1 MTGRSTASEDRIA
14 LALLALLVVAA
25 FANVVFGGKT
35 LIPSENA
42 NPLDPRPSVRN
53 SGPDFVPPEEWL
65 GRNVL
70 LFSNYRD
77 TAAGTM
83 QMEPAHELLRRS
95 ILRGEFPFWDPGS
108 GGGTASHAAL
118 TGAYLFPP
126 SLVVILLGNGSLI
139 RNFYILLLIFASG
152 VFTYFLLRRLALRWE
167 AALAGA
173 IAFAFSGAVIQ
184 TTPSNIGQPVVFFSL
199 ALLVTMRVLER
210 PGARRAAEMALLFA
224 LIASASFPPV
234 LLQVFGLCVLY
245 AIIALIRAPRETRV
259 KALLWFAGGAALSLA
274 IAAVVYLP
282 AILLMGETPHV
293 REYYSTA
300 AADILDPR
308 HVLQLLGPTVMGGP
322 AIYFQPA
329 VMGTTGLHL
338 FYTGV
343 VALFLAGIG
352 FLTGGRG
359 RPPLHLTVSIAA
371 ILSLL
376 KLFGVQPMQWLLTHA
391 PMLRSIHY
399 GGYFGITVAYA
410 VAILAAFGLD
420 ALLDGR
426 ARRWHI
432 VTSGGLLV
440 MVLGVLRFFAYRR
453 LVHVHPEGWRWIA
466 DYRLI
471 VLFMLLAIALAYFA
485 RRAPEARTTRWLIV
499 AVLAIEGITNA
510 CYPRARRWNV
520 WSHPPRYIEVMDALH
535 TGGRVLPM
543 PIFPANTPSI
553 FGQRTLD
560 SLYAFNSPRIYD
572 FYRRYFNSGASV
584 LLRET
589 VRIPNERAL
598 DAANVEYLAI
608 GGMNPTAIGDA
619 RRRSYEILY
628 SDSLMQ
634 LLRRPTAPRYSFTTD
649 YRVVPPEQALEAIA
663 TLPRNTVLLE
673 QPPSFPVERRALS
686 PPVRVLKFAMNE
698 ETLEVD
704 APTPGLVVC
713 SESQMNGWTATV
725 DGRAARILRA
735 NYAFRAVEVPRGKHV
750 IHLRYRAPGF
760 AGGLAI
766 SAAALLLAAAGLTRR
781 VDAPA
786 PE

>member
-1 MTGRSTASEDRIA
+1 M
-14 LALLALLVVAA
+14 LLALLVVAA

-53 SGPDFVPPEEWL
+53 AGPNFVPPEEWL

-70 LFSNYRD
+70 LYSNYRD

-95 ILRGEFPFWDPGS
+95 ILRGEFPFWDPGA

-184 TTPSNIGQPVVFFSL
+184 TTPSNIGQPVAFFSL

-210 PGARRAAEMALLFA
+210 PCARRAAEVALLFA

-245 AIIALIRAPRETRV
+245 VVIALIRAPRETRA
-259 KALLWFAGGAALSLA
+259 KALLWFAAGAVLSLA
-274 IAAVVYLP
+274 LAAVVYLP
-282 AILLMGETPHV
+282 AILLMVETPHV

-300 AADILDPR
+300 AVEILDPR
-308 HVLQLLGPTVMGGP
+308 YILQLLGPTVMGGP
-322 AIYFQPA
+322 QIYLHPA

-338 FYTGV
+338 YYTGV

-352 FLTGGRG
+352 LLTSGAAGFS
-359 RPPLHLTVSIAA
+359 PPDVLRRAKARRSTSLKITVSIAA

-391 PMLRSIHY
+391 PLLRSIHY

-440 MVLGVLRFFAYRR
+440 IALGVLRFFAYRR

-471 VLFMLLAIALAYFA
+471 VLFALLAFA
-485 RRAPEARTTRWLIV
+485 FASFGKRAKTLII
-499 AVLAIEGITNA
+499 AVLAVECVTNA
-510 CYPRARRWNV
+510 YYPRARRWNV
-520 WSHPPRYIEVMDALH
+520 WNHPPRYIEVMDALH

-560 SLYAFNSPRIYD
+560 SLYPFNSTRIYD

-584 LLRET
+584 LLRDT

-608 GGMNPTAIGDA
+608 SGMNPAAIGDA

-628 SDSLMQ
+628 SDSLVQ

-649 YRVVPPEQALEAIA
+649 YRVVPPDQALEEIA

-673 QPPSFPVERRALS
+673 QRPTFPPGGRASS
-686 PPVRVLKFAMNE
+686 PPVHIANFAMNE
-698 ETLEVD
+698 ETLQIT

-725 DGRAARILRA
+725 DGRPARILRA

-781 VDAPA
+781 AGAPA